1 VKPLVRLL
9 QADLDVEQALAY
21 YAVEA
26 PHMELSF
33 LDSLEKAYSHIQRFP
48 GTGSLRYAHALD
60 IPGLRFWP
68 CKKLPHMIFYLE
80 RDDHI
85 ALVRVLHGSR
95 DIPAT
100 LQELN
105 D

>member
-1 VKPLVRLL
+1 MKPLVRLL
-9 QADLDVEQALAY
+9 QADLDVEEALSY

-26 PHMELSF
+26 PHMELLF
-33 LDSLEKAYSHIQRFP
+33 LDALQKAYSHIQRQP

-68 CKKLPHMIFYLE
+68 CQRFPHMVFYVE
-80 RDDHI
+80 SDDHI
-85 ALVRVLHGSR
+85 ALVRILHGSR
-95 DIPAT
+95 DVPAT
-100 LQELN
+100 FQELT

>member
-1 VKPLVRLL
+1 MKPLVRLL
-9 QADLDVEQALAY
+9 QADLDVEGALAH
-21 YAVEA
+21 YAAEA
-26 PHMELSF
+26 PHVALSF
-33 LDSLEKAYSHIQRFP
+33 LDALEKAYLHIQRQP

-68 CKKLPHMIFYLE
+68 CQRFPHMVFYVE
-80 RDDHI
+80 RDENI

-95 DIPAT
+95 DIPASFH
-100 LQELN
+100 ELS